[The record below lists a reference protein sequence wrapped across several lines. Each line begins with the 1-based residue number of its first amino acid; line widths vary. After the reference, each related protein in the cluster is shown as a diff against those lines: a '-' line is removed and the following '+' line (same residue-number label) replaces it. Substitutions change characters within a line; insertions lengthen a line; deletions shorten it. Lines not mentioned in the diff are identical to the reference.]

1 MLCYNL
7 QIDCCE
13 MLFNPRTHKLGQ
25 KITYKNPKNR
35 PEVQHLV
42 NLYEWQIRMNRKNL
56 NKQFELDRWMV
67 SLKREKLDKS
77 LVTNISLRN

>member
-42 NLYEWQIRMNRKNL
+42 NLYEW
-56 NKQFELDRWMV
+56 
-67 SLKREKLDKS
+67 
-77 LVTNISLRN
+77 